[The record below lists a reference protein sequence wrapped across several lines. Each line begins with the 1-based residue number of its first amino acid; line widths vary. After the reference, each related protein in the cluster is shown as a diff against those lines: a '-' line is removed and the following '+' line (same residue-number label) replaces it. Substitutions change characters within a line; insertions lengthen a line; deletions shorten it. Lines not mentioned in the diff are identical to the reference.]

1 MSVRRAIN
9 GKPAGVCFEISM
21 SQERRY
27 TSLAPMSWFKAFLKG
42 FTTPMSSEGSNSVE
56 GSNNFTEHATQILA
70 MARLEA
76 ARFNHSFVG
85 TEHLLLGLVRL
96 GKGTAAAVLSKIGVD
111 LEALKREVERQV
123 GVAPDEKIASNIS
136 ITPRVKKVLALAAK
150 EARDM
155 NDSSIGSEHILLGLM
170 REGDGVAARVLKNFD
185 LEIGVVKECILKE
198 LDPNYPS
205 TAMED
210 ESEKRRRVMIDVSKR
225 YDVYCR
231 DVDGEAVYRNV
242 RFKGV
247 RNLFKEREFGFAEFM
262 EIEQVDG
269 TVIFIGRHSIARF
282 CEHGVTPKVEIIPRK
297 KE

>member
-1 MSVRRAIN
+1 MN
-9 GKPAGVCFEISM
+9 W
-21 SQERRY
+21 
-27 TSLAPMSWFKAFLKG
+27 LKAFWNGL
-42 FTTPMSSEGSNSVE
+42 TTPMSPEGVTSSE
-56 GSNNFTEHATQILA
+56 GSNNFTEHATQVLA

-76 ARFNHSFVG
+76 ARFNHNFVG
-85 TEHLLLGLVRL
+85 TEHLLLGFVRL
-96 GKGTAAAVLSKIGVD
+96 GKGTAVAVLAKMGVD

-123 GVAPDEKIASNIS
+123 GVAPGEKIAGNIP

-155 NDSSIGSEHILLGLM
+155 NHSSIGSEHILLGLM

-185 LEIGVVKECILKE
+185 LEIEVVRECILKE

-205 TAMED
+205 TAMKD
-210 ESEKRRRVMIDVSKR
+210 EFEKRQKAMIDVSKR

-247 RNLFKEREFGFAEFM
+247 RNLFKEREFGLAEFM

-269 TVIFIGRHSIARF
+269 ATIFIRRHSIARF

>member
-1 MSVRRAIN
+1 MN
-9 GKPAGVCFEISM
+9 
-21 SQERRY
+21 
-27 TSLAPMSWFKAFLKG
+27 WFKAFLQG
-42 FTTPMSSEGSNSVE
+42 FTTPVSRDGVSSFE
-56 GSNNFTEHATQILA
+56 GSNNFTQHATQVLA

-76 ARFNHSFVG
+76 ARLNHSFVG

-96 GKGTAAAVLSKIGVD
+96 SKGTAVAVLIKMGVE
-111 LEALKREVERQV
+111 LEALKREVESLV
-123 GVAPDEKIASNIS
+123 GVSSDEKIAGNIH

-155 NDSSIGSEHILLGLM
+155 NHSSIGSEHILLGLM

-205 TAMED
+205 TAMKD
-210 ESEKRRRVMIDVSKR
+210 EFEKRQKAVIDVSKR

-242 RFKGV
+242 LFKGV
-247 RNLFKEREFGFAEFM
+247 RNLFKEREFGFAEFV

-269 TVIFIGRHSIARF
+269 AAIFIGRHSIIKF
-282 CEHGVTPKVEIIPRK
+282 CEHGVTPDAELIPRK